1 MTAYAAVRSEHI
13 GESQHAEIGWNR
25 RTGGWHPCDHPGLP
39 GRVRG
44 GRNTREVDVAEYGT
58 WTTKITV
65 DTFDDSELS
74 WLAFHP
80 QGGDGGFATICLSG
94 DTLTFEAYADNWLI
108 DTIGSAFSKDEP
120 IRVRAKIDDREIIEV
135 RGEYPNTLTANKLD
149 VLTFLSELLEGDKSA
164 RVRTEHGEEQHS
176 FALSLNGFGEAA
188 VWVLRKCG
196 WTIDPTKSTEDG

>member
-1 MTAYAAVRSEHI
+1 MQKLGGIVALVAGILATILACPGAF
-13 GESQHAEIGWNR
+13 AE
-25 RTGGWHPCDHPGLP
+25 DE
-39 GRVRG
+39 
-44 GRNTREVDVAEYGT
+44 NTREEDVAQYGS

-74 WLAFHP
+74 WSAFYP
-80 QGGDGGFATICLSG
+80 QGSDGGFAIICLSG

-120 IRVRAKIDDREIIEV
+120 IRVRAKIDDREVIEV
-135 RGEYPNTLTANKLD
+135 RGEYPNTLAANELE
-149 VLTFLSELLEGDKSA
+149 VLTLLSELLKGDNSA
-164 RVRTEHGEEQHS
+164 RFRTEHGEEQHT